1 LSGASLSIKEYLEHA
16 FQVVKEIVKELKE
29 TEDVR
34 AVVVFGSAVRP
45 EDFIIGLSDIDVL
58 VVTGEEPKKA
68 YSRSV
73 FCESVVDLT
82 SMSIDRVRR
91 IFELG
96 SPLAFLLYGE
106 GRVLADDGTFAS
118 IVLKPVVTEYTLKV
132 LRGSTFTAIGLALEA
147 YFNEDY
153 GKSVSHAYH
162 AVRHLIRYEALL
174 RDRDASA
181 FPLSDEDAKEK
192 SNEVLRNL
200 FVKLVNMRKRS
211 ADKETCRKILD
222 EVLSTTSSELG
233 LKHSSLSFIE
243 NNVHGRIALV
253 AAKEKAGSIVV
264 MVEAF
269 TQNGLKRLEI
279 GEGYI
284 KEIESLFE
292 MD

>member
-269 TQNGLKRLEI
+269 MQNGLKRLEI